1 MKIKPNT
8 IVVTGG
14 LGFIGSR
21 FIKYVYENT
30 PHRIINVDKET
41 YAGNHDRI
49 DESIR
54 LDDTR
59 YRFVRMDICNNICEY
74 KEIFEAEY
82 VVNFAAESH
91 VDNSIVDGSPFIKSN
106 VMGVFNLLELFK
118 DAPYLRKFVQISTDE
133 VYGDME
139 DYRNPSHATES
150 FPLKPSSY
158 YSASK
163 ASADLLVQS
172 AARTYGID
180 YLITRS
186 CNNFGPGQD
195 SEKFLPKV
203 AQCIDE
209 GTSVPVYGDG
219 EQVREWIHVD
229 DNVEI
234 IYNLM
239 MTADQDQVYNIGS
252 GYTCT
257 NNHILRMISNALRK
271 PVKYDYVDDRLG
283 HDRRYSL
290 NCSKLRGVLLSD
302 WRPKLFPD
310 WIDDMYNTRDIVEA
324 RIV

>member
-1 MKIKPNT
+1 MMIKPNT

-21 FIKYVYENT
+21 FIKYVYDNT
-30 PHRIINVDKET
+30 PHNIINVDKVT

-54 LDDTR
+54 LDADR
-59 YRFVRMDICNNICEY
+59 YRFVQMDINDNICEY
-74 KEIFEAEY
+74 EDIFEAEY

-91 VDNSIVDGSPFIKSN
+91 VDNSIADGSPFIKSN

-118 DAPYLRKFVQISTDE
+118 DALYLKKFVQISTDE

-139 DYRNPSHATES
+139 DYRKPSHATES

-195 SEKFLPKV
+195 PEKFLPKI
-203 AQCIDE
+203 AKCIGD
-209 GTSVPVYGDG
+209 GTDVPVYGDG

-239 MTADQDQVYNIGS
+239 MTADHDQVYNIGS

-257 NNHILRMISNALRK
+257 NNHILRMIGNAMGK
-271 PVKYDYVDDRLG
+271 PVKYDYIDDRLG
-283 HDRRYSL
+283 HDKRYSL
-290 NCSKLRGVLLSD
+290 NCSKLRGVLLPE
-302 WRPKLFPD
+302 WKPKLFPD
-310 WIDDMYNTRDIVEA
+310 WIDDSFNERDMVEA
-324 RIV
+324 YIL

>member
-1 MKIKPNT
+1 MKIKANT

-30 PHRIINVDKET
+30 PHNIINIDKVT

-49 DESIR
+49 DEYIR
-54 LDDTR
+54 LDDSR
-59 YRFVRMDICNNICEY
+59 YRFLQMDINENVCQY
-74 KEIFEAEY
+74 PDVHEAHY
-82 VVNFAAESH
+82 VVNFAAETH
-91 VDNSIVDGSPFIKSN
+91 VDNSIVDGSPFMKTN
-106 VMGVFNLLELFK
+106 VNGVFNLLELFK
-118 DAPYLRKFVQISTDE
+118 DSLYLRKFVQISTDE
-133 VYGDME
+133 VYGDMT

-195 SEKFLPKV
+195 PEKFLPKI
-203 AQCIDE
+203 AKCIGD
-209 GTSVPVYGDG
+209 GTDVPVYGDG

-239 MTADQDQVYNIGS
+239 MTADHDQVYNIGS

-257 NNHILRMISNALRK
+257 NNHILRMIGNAMGK
-271 PVKYDYVDDRLG
+271 PVKYDYIDDRLG
-283 HDRRYSL
+283 HDRMYSL
-290 NCSKLRGVLLSD
+290 NCSKLRGVLLPE

-310 WIDDMYNTRDIVEA
+310 WIDDSFNERDMVEA
-324 RIV
+324 YII